1 MAITTEIPT
10 PSERL
15 AQGWSEWDLNGVTF
29 LTALKNFCNGHTHT
43 GSPDGTAIPAGAY
56 AAGSIDADD
65 LATAVK
71 KQTHE
76 YVYGAAANTFTYPI
90 FRAPNAGVVNTIYMV
105 PAANIVQATDN
116 NFTLKMLKYSAAG
129 ATNQGT
135 LCTLAA
141 TAATGTY
148 AALVPQSFGT
158 ITGGT
163 LTAGQVIALNKATAG
178 SGLDMG
184 VGCLFIIEFTPT
196 A

>member
-1 MAITTEIPT
+1 MAVTDAITTVD
-10 PSERL
+10 ERL
-15 AQGWSEWDLNGVTF
+15 AQGWGEWIRSGTTLLNDL
-29 LTALKNFCNGHTHT
+29 KSFCEDHTHT
-43 GSPDGTAIPAGAY
+43 GSNDGTQIAAGAY
-56 AAGSIDADD
+56 AAASIDAND

-71 KQTHE
+71 LQTHE

-90 FRAPNAGVVNTIYMV
+90 FRAPVAGVIDAIYMT
-105 PAANIVQATDN
+105 PAAAIVQATDN

-129 ATNQGT
+129 ATNSGT
-135 LCTLAA
+135 LCTLTA

-148 AALVPQSFGT
+148 AALVPQTLGT

-184 VGCLFIIEFTPT
+184 VGCLFTIHFTPT